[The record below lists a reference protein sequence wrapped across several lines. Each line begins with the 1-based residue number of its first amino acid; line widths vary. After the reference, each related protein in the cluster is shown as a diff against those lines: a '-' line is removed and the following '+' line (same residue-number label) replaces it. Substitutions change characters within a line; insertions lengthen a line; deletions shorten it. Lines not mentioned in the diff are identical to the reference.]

1 MNNIC
6 IISENSV
13 NKILLNFKNNT
24 FEKDNIIFNFDLI
37 NKDKIYIYHLN
48 KDNDKEYDQVF
59 YTEDSYL
66 YFSDLEI
73 KNNFK
78 KIFLINNNWHDQ
90 AIININELTLN
101 RIIHTDQYGKFRF
114 EKSFENTKLLIDWNF
129 WGIEKYNKIDNY
141 SYIVEN
147 YKYNFDT
154 FINFSYTNIPIHIF
168 IHICAIENWKEIFL
182 ELINTIRNSGLYNI
196 VEKIHLGILGNIEIL
211 VDSIFKDDKFNIL
224 YIDTRIS
231 LYELNTINFIKYF
244 CNKID
249 HEINILYLHTKG
261 VRKAGNEKV
270 TNSWVNMMTYFLINK
285 YDYCLKYL
293 SEFDS
298 IGNNVVN
305 LNCYNIDE
313 ICVNKDHTY
322 HYSGN
327 FWWSKK
333 SYIDKLDYLNI
344 DLSNN
349 SINTRYK
356 AENWILSKYPN
367 ANIGILFQD
376 DTNTHPYHRY
386 IFDYYK
392 DLEIIIK
399 KLL

>member
-6 IISENSV
+6 IINENNI
-13 NKILLNFKNNT
+13 NKISLNFKNNT
-24 FEKDNIIFNFDLI
+24 FEKDNIIYNFDLI
-37 NKDKIYIYHLN
+37 NKDKISIYDLN
-48 KDNDKEYDQVF
+48 KENNEIF

-66 YFSDLEI
+66 YFSDLEN

-78 KIFLINNNWHDQ
+78 KIFLINNNWNDQ

-101 RIIHTDQYGKFRF
+101 RINHTDQYGKFIF
-114 EKSFENTKLLIDWNF
+114 DGIILLIDWNF

-147 YKYNFDT
+147 YKYNFDN
-154 FINFSYTNIPIHIF
+154 FINISYTNIPIHIF
-168 IHICAIENWKEIFL
+168 IHICAIEDWKEIFL
-182 ELINTIRNSGLYNI
+182 KLINNIKNSGLYDI
-196 VEKIHLGILGNIEIL
+196 TEKIHLGILGNIEIL
-211 VDSIFKDDKFNIL
+211 SDDIFKDDKFNIL
-224 YIDTRIS
+224 YIDSRLS
-231 LYELNTINFIKYF
+231 LYEINTINFIKYF

-249 HEINILYLHTKG
+249 YEINILYIHTKG
-261 VRKAGNEKV
+261 VRRAGNKKV
-270 TNSWVNMMTYFLINK
+270 TNSWVNMMSYFLINK

-293 SEFDS
+293 SKFDC
-298 IGNNVVN
+298 IGNNSVN
-305 LNCYNIDE
+305 LNCYNKDE
-313 ICVNKDHTY
+313 ICVNKEHTY

-333 SYIDKLDYLNI
+333 SYIDKLDYLHV

-356 AENWILSKYPN
+356 AENWILSQYPE

-386 IFDYYK
+386 VFNYYK
-392 DLEIIIK
+392 DLEIVIK